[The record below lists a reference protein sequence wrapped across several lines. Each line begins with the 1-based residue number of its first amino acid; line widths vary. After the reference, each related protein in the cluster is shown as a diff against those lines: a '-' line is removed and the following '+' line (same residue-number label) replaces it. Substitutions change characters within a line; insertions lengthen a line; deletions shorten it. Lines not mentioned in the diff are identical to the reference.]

1 MDYSKDF
8 PLFLKVSALVF
19 YFVSA
24 LVIFLKKNKRPMG
37 QDVKPCPE
45 NPPVMGEMSNVRC
58 SERGV

>member
-24 LVIFLKKNKRPMG
+24 LVIFLKKKQKTDGPGRETLSRESSRDG
-37 QDVKPCPE
+37 WDEQR
-45 NPPVMGEMSNVRC
+45 EM
-58 SERGV
+58 